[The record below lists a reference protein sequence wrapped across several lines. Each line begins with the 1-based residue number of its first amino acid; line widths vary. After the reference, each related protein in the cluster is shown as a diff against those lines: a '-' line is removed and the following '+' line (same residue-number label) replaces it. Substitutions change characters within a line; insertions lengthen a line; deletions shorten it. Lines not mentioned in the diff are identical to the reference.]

1 MSSINAK
8 GTISVKNAEGKLIPF
23 LPTVDASNV
32 RSRNGVTLKETIAG
46 LNRKMLVA
54 EESGGIEIVHSEPT
68 PELTESLS
76 PETFIAWYKNPNTDG
91 QKHLSVYV
99 SNDHENE
106 ILKVGDV
113 VTFTYVVTNDGGE

>member
-8 GTISVKNAEGKLIPF
+8 GTMHVKNAEGRLTPF

-32 RSRNGVTLKETIAG
+32 TSRSGVTLKETIAS
-46 LNRKMLVA
+46 LNSKMDAA
-54 EESGGIEIVHSEPT
+54 EASGGIEIVHSEPT
-68 PELTESLS
+68 SELTESFS
-76 PETFIAWYKNPNTDG
+76 PETFIAWYKDPNTDG

-106 ILKVGDV
+106 VLKVGDV